1 MKKLRKGF
9 TFSELI
15 VVMSI
20 IMMTIYIWRDM
31 FAQKSL
37 EMYLKDE
44 ADKIKFMV
52 YEYVLNPNVGYVS
65 GASSDCGNLSFDRI
79 SAYRIGQC
87 VGVISDRF
95 LKITDTTGCN
105 NTSTPADNNIGL
117 CSHFTSDRVIPFKVF
132 VDENPLNTDTLYL
145 YVTVDTAAG
154 LDIKKMALLEQSLY
168 GYLANAFSP
177 ILLAEY
183 SLANWN
189 ESSPKT
195 NNIDSNTTGG
205 TDSDGKFMLELKKI

>member
-1 MKKLRKGF
+1 MKSIKKAF

-44 ADKIKFMV
+44 ADKVKFMV
-52 YEYVLNPNVGYVS
+52 YEYILNTNVGYVS
-65 GASSDCGNLSFDRI
+65 GASSNCGNLSFDKI
-79 SAYRIGQC
+79 SAYRIGEC

-95 LKITDTTGCN
+95 LRIEDTTGCN
-105 NTSTPADNNIGL
+105 NSSTPSDTNIGL
-117 CSHFTSDRVIPFKVF
+117 CSHFATDRVIPFKVYI
-132 VDENPLNTDTLYL
+132 DEDPLNTDTLYL
-145 YVTVDTAAG
+145 YVSIDTTSGIDA
-154 LDIKKMALLEQSLY
+154 KQVSLLEQNLY

-183 SLANWN
+183 NLALWN
-189 ESSPKT
+189 ETSPKT
-195 NNIDSNTTGG
+195 TNIKLNKTGG